1 MKMSLKKNKMIN
13 LMKFQKK
20 KLEEMN
26 HAHVIQERN
35 INTVM
40 ELYDKIKI
48 IDAIKIIAKEM

>member
-1 MKMSLKKNKMIN
+1 
-13 LMKFQKK
+13 
-20 KLEEMN
+20 MN